1 MQLGRCSTQQI
12 FGHRN
17 YRDTLRHADG
27 RVQFVYPSLIVKSHK
42 LTRDEVLVI
51 PVWLLW
57 RVQIKFGQKLGLAT
71 FLCLSI
77 CMIIIAIVRVSGIH
91 YRGRFDNTWIFMWQ
105 QVEACIAVT
114 MLSLTAFRSVFVA
127 AKPSLNNKRASPWMP
142 STGRLLGRHKKSGT
156 ANEQC
161 LDDLTI
167 PSATLT
173 GLSRVFTR
181 TKATQSMDES
191 VTSDS
196 WPLAPKTEHGL
207 TTQV

>member
-1 MQLGRCSTQQI
+1 MILLDMLTDVFSSSI
-12 FGHRN
+12 APSKKRN
-17 YRDTLRHADG
+17 R
-27 RVQFVYPSLIVKSHK
+27 K
-42 LTRDEVLVI
+42 LTLDEVLVI
-51 PVWLLW
+51 PVCLLW
-57 RVQIKFGQKLGLAT
+57 RVQIKSRQKFGLAA
-71 FLCLSI
+71 FLCLNI
-77 CMIIIAIVRVSGIH
+77 CMIIIAIVRVSGLR
-91 YRGRFDNTWIFMWQ
+91 YRGKFDNSWVHMWQ
-105 QVEACIAVT
+105 QLEACIAVT

-127 AKPSLNNKRASPWMP
+127 AKPSLNNKRASPWVP

-196 WPLAPKTEHGL
+196 WPLAPHIEHGL

>member
-1 MQLGRCSTQQI
+1 MQHERCRTQQG
-12 FGHRN
+12 FSPGDH
-17 YRDTLRHADG
+17 RDTLGHTDG
-27 RVQFVYPSLIVKSHK
+27 RVQFVNSPLKSKSRK
-42 LTRDEVLVI
+42 LTRDKVLVI

-57 RVQIKFGQKLGLAT
+57 RVKIKLGQKFGLAT

-77 CMIIIAIVRVSGIH
+77 CMIIIAIVRVSGMK
-91 YRGRFDNTWIFMWQ
+91 YRGRYDNTWSFMWQ
-105 QVEACIAVT
+105 QVEACVAVT
-114 MLSLTAFRSVFVA
+114 TLSLTAFRSVFVA
-127 AKPSLNNKRASPWMP
+127 AKPSLNNKRASPWVP
-142 STGRLLGRHKKSGT
+142 STGRLLGRYKKSGT

-191 VTSDS
+191 VISDS